1 MEVQD
6 SSPAGGLVTPWP
18 VSLFASVMGLAGLSV
33 AWRLAAKTGAP
44 VWIGDALAMLAWST
58 FAVLVGVQLRRAW
71 SDRQAWLAELR
82 QPATAPFLGT
92 FWISLLLLPLL
103 LPAGMPARAMWLAGV
118 AGMLV
123 CAWRNFLQ
131 WTAGSLEEAQISA
144 AWLIPV
150 VGLLDIPLAFPVL
163 GPRVL
168 GEVMLFAMAA
178 GFVLA
183 IPVFALVF
191 GRLVSRPSAAQPTLL
206 ILLAPF
212 AVGFSAY
219 VAMSGTVDALARALF
234 YLDLF
239 LLAVL
244 LPRVY
249 RMLRG
254 QPFRLNWWAL
264 SFPLAASAVAAQRYA
279 LALPAAGSRAIA
291 LALLA
296 LATAAIGALAWRS
309 LRGLVR
315 GEAMLPVAAAR

>member
-1 MEVQD
+1 MEAKD
-6 SSPAGGLVTPWP
+6 ATPATPWP
-18 VSLFASVMGLAGLSV
+18 VGLFAGVMGLAGLSV
-33 AWRLAAKTGAP
+33 AWRLAARDAAP
-44 VWIGDALAMLAWST
+44 GWIGDGLAVIAWLA
-58 FAVLVGVQLRRAW
+58 FVFLAGAQLRRAW
-71 SDRQAWLAELR
+71 HDRTAWLAELR

-103 LPAGMPARAMWLAGV
+103 LPVGTPARAMWLAGV
-118 AGMLV
+118 VGMTV

-131 WTAGSLEEAQISA
+131 WTAGALEDGQVSA

-150 VGLLDIPLAFPVL
+150 VGLLDIPLAFPML
-163 GPRVL
+163 GWPALR
-168 GEVMLFAMAA
+168 ETMLFALAA

-191 GRLVSRPSAAQPTLL
+191 GRLVSRAPAAQPTLL

-219 VAMSGTVDALARALF
+219 VAMAGVVDAIARALF

-249 RMLRG
+249 AMLRG
-254 QPFRLNWWAL
+254 QPFRLSWWAL

-279 LALPAAGSRAIA
+279 LALPSLPSRVLAS
-291 LALLA
+291 ALLA
-296 LATAAIGALAWRS
+296 LATLAIGALAWRS
-309 LRGLVR
+309 LRGLAR
-315 GEAMLPVAAAR
+315 GETMLQAAPAR

>member
-1 MEVQD
+1 METRD
-6 SSPAGGLVTPWP
+6 ASPATPWP
-18 VSLFASVMGLAGLSV
+18 VGLFASVMGLAGLSI
-33 AWRLAAKTGAP
+33 AWRLAAREGAP
-44 VWIGDALAMLAWST
+44 VWIGDGLAVLAWLA
-58 FAVLVGVQLRRAW
+58 FVLLAGLQLRRIW
-71 SDRQAWLAELR
+71 TDRPAWLTELR

-92 FWISLLLLPLL
+92 FWISLLLLPML
-103 LPAGMPARAMWLAGV
+103 LPAGLPARAMWLAGV

-131 WTAGSLEEAQISA
+131 WTAGAQEEGQVSA

-150 VGLLDIPLAFPVL
+150 VGLLDIPLAFPLL
-163 GPRVL
+163 GPPAL
-168 GEVMLFAMAA
+168 AEVVLFALAA

-191 GRLVSRPSAAQPTLL
+191 ARLVLRPPAAPPTLL

-219 VAMSGTVDALARALF
+219 VTMAGAVDALARALF

-244 LPRVY
+244 LPRTWTL
-249 RMLRG
+249 LRG

-279 LALPAAGSRAIA
+279 LAMHTLFGRVVAP
-291 LALLA
+291 LLLA
-296 LATAAIGALAWRS
+296 LATVAIAALLWRS
-309 LRGLVR
+309 LRGLLR
-315 GEAMLPVAAAR
+315 GEVMVPVVAR

>member
-1 MEVQD
+1 MEAKD
-6 SSPAGGLVTPWP
+6 AGTAVPWP
-18 VSLFASVMGLAGLSV
+18 VGLFASVMGLAGLSV
-33 AWRLAAKTGAP
+33 AWRLAARAGAAG
-44 VWIGDALAMLAWST
+44 WIGDGIAVLAWLV
-58 FAVLVGVQLRRAW
+58 FLLLVGVQLQRAW
-71 SDRQAWLAELR
+71 RDGKAWRAELR
-82 QPATAPFLGT
+82 HPATAPFLGT
-92 FWISLLLLPLL
+92 FWISLLLLPML
-103 LPAGMPARAMWLAGV
+103 LPVGMPARAMWLAGC

-131 WTAGSLEEAQISA
+131 WTAGTLEEGQVSA

-150 VGLLDIPLAFPVL
+150 VGLLDIPLAFPLL
-163 GPRVL
+163 GPPVL
-168 GEVMLFAMAA
+168 GEVMLFALAA

-183 IPVFALVF
+183 IPVFSLVF
-191 GRLVSRPSAAQPTLL
+191 GRLVSRAPVAQPTLL

-219 VAMSGTVDALARALF
+219 VAMAGAVDALARSLF

-249 RMLRG
+249 SMLRG
-254 QPFRLNWWAL
+254 QPFRLSWWAL

-279 LALPAAGSRAIA
+279 LAVPTMFSRAIA
-291 LALLA
+291 VALLA
-296 LATAAIGALAWRS
+296 LATVAIGALAWRS

-315 GEAMLPVAAAR
+315 GEMLVPVATVR

>member
-1 MEVQD
+1 MDAKQATAAV
-6 SSPAGGLVTPWP
+6 PWP
-18 VSLFASVMGLAGLSV
+18 VSLFASVMGLAGLSA
-33 AWRLAAKTGAP
+33 AWRLAAGYGAP
-44 VWIGDALAMLAWST
+44 GWIGDGLAVLAWLT
-58 FAVLVGVQLRRAW
+58 FLFLAGVQLRRVW
-71 SDRQAWLAELR
+71 SDGKTWLAELR

-92 FWISLLLLPLL
+92 FWISLLLLPMLA
-103 LPAGMPARAMWLAGV
+103 PPGWQARAMWLLGA
-118 AGMLV
+118 AGMVV

-131 WTAGSLEEAQISA
+131 WTAGALDEGQVSA

-150 VGLLDIPLAFPVL
+150 VGLLDVPLAFPAL
-163 GPRVL
+163 GWPALR
-168 GEVMLFAMAA
+168 EWMLFALAA

-191 GRLVSRPSAAQPTLL
+191 GRLVSRAPVAQPTLL

-219 VAMSGTVDALARALF
+219 VAMAGEVDALARSLF

-249 RMLRG
+249 SMLRG

-279 LALPAAGSRAIA
+279 LAMPGWFGRSVAV
-291 LALLA
+291 ALLA
-296 LATAAIGALAWRS
+296 LATLAIGALAWRS
-309 LRGLVR
+309 LRGLAR
-315 GEAMLPVAAAR
+315 GDAMVPVPAAR

>member
-1 MEVQD
+1 MEAKT
-6 SSPAGGLVTPWP
+6 SIPATPWP
-18 VSLFASVMGLAGLSV
+18 VGLFASVMGLAGLSI
-33 AWRLAAKTGAP
+33 AWRLAARDAAP
-44 VWIGDALAMLAWST
+44 AWIGDALAVLAWLT
-58 FAVLVGVQLRRAW
+58 FVLLSGVQLRRVW
-71 SDRQAWLAELR
+71 SDRAAWLAELR

-92 FWISLLLLPLL
+92 FWISLLLLPML
-103 LPAGMPARAMWLAGV
+103 LPVGLPARAMWLAGV

-131 WTAGSLEEAQISA
+131 WTAGALDEAQVSA

-150 VGLLDIPLAFPVL
+150 VGLLDIPLAFPTL
-163 GPRVL
+163 GLPAL
-168 GEVMLFAMAA
+168 NELALFALAA

-191 GRLVSRPSAAQPTLL
+191 GRLVSRAPAAQPTLL

-219 VAMSGTVDALARALF
+219 VAMAGAVDAPARALF

-244 LPRVY
+244 LPRTWA
-249 RMLRG
+249 MLRG

-279 LALPAAGSRAIA
+279 LAMPTLFGRVVA
-291 LALLA
+291 LLLLA
-296 LATAAIGALAWRS
+296 LATVVIGALIWRS
-309 LRGLVR
+309 LRGLRGLVR
-315 GEAMLPVAAAR
+315 GETMVPVVAR